1 LCRGLSLR
9 YDAPSPGCS
18 GATPEDGMP
27 RALGVIP
34 ARFAS
39 TRFPGKP
46 LAPLAGRTLV
56 EEVWRRAAL
65 ARSLERL
72 VLATDDARIADAGAR
87 FGAEVMLTSPAHAS
101 GTDRV
106 AEVLERLGGEFELVL
121 NVQGD
126 EPLLSPTS
134 LDRLV
139 AALASGG
146 ADLATLA
153 EPLEDPRDLD
163 DPQVVKVAAAADGR
177 ALYFS
182 RAPIPHLRGPG
193 PRRHALLRHQGLY
206 AYTAA
211 ALRLLARS
219 APSPLE
225 LDEGLEQLRALE
237 LGLVIRVVDSDFRSQ
252 GVDTP
257 ADLERVARIL
267 MEAHG

>member
-1 LCRGLSLR
+1 
-9 YDAPSPGCS
+9 
-18 GATPEDGMP
+18 MP

-34 ARFAS
+34 ARYAS

-56 EEVWRRAAL
+56 EEVWRRAAG

-72 VLATDDARIADAGAR
+72 ILATDDPRIAAAGER
-87 FGAEVMLTSPAHAS
+87 FGAEVMLTSAEHAS

-106 AEVLERLGGEFELVL
+106 AEVFERLGGAFDIVL
-121 NVQGD
+121 NIQGD
-126 EPLLSPTS
+126 EPLLSPSS

-139 AALASGG
+139 AALAAGG

-153 EPLEDPRDLD
+153 EPLVDPRDLH
-163 DPQVVKVAAAADGR
+163 DPQVVKVVAAADGR

-182 RAPIPHLRGPG
+182 RAPIPHRRGPG
-193 PRRHALLRHQGLY
+193 PACHAPRRHQGLY

-211 ALRLLARS
+211 ALRRLAAA